1 MQHPLDGIRVLDL
14 TAYIAGSY
22 AAMMLGDLGA
32 DVVKVEPPE
41 GDPFRELQGFF
52 GWNRGKRSIAVN
64 LKDPKGREIVE
75 KLAAQSDV
83 VMENFRP
90 GVADRLGVGY
100 EALSRPNPRLIYCSV
115 TAFGQDGPYRDRPGF
130 DPLLQAMG
138 GLMALQGGDGAP
150 QYIRIAL
157 TDYYAAAL
165 AAQGVLAALYVRER
179 TGRGQ
184 RVETSLLQ
192 AVLALQSGN
201 VVDYL
206 GKKPLPRDNP
216 TYRLYRAGD
225 GAWFFLACGN
235 QSFWLKLCQLLGRPD
250 LAEDPRFGS
259 WMDRLEHREALTP
272 ILEAA
277 FATKPCDE
285 WVALLRAHDIPAA
298 RVQTLAEFMRD
309 PAVAHHR
316 MVVTYEHPE
325 VGELT
330 LMGLPITFSETPGR
344 DAGPP
349 PTLGQHTTEILRELG
364 YSPAAIA
371 DLTARGIVGPR
382 RKEQP

>member
-1 MQHPLDGIRVLDL
+1 MTHALEGIRVLDL
-14 TAYIAGSY
+14 TGYIAGSY

-32 DVVKVEPPE
+32 EVIKVEPPE

-64 LKDPKGREIVE
+64 LKEPAGREIVH

-100 EALSRPNPRLIYCSV
+100 EALSRLNPRLIYCAV

-138 GLMALQGGDGAP
+138 GLMALQGGAGAP
-150 QYIRIAL
+150 QYLRVAL

-165 AAQGVLAALYVRER
+165 GAQGVLAALFVRER

-184 RVETSLLQ
+184 RVDTSLLR
-192 AVLALQSGN
+192 ASLALQSGN
-201 VVDYL
+201 VVDYP
-206 GKKPLPRDNP
+206 GKKPVPRDNP
-216 TYRLYRAGD
+216 TYRLYQAGD

-235 QSFWLKLCQLLGRPD
+235 QSFWLKLCELLGRPD
-250 LAEDPRFGS
+250 LAKDPRFGS
-259 WMDRLEHREALTP
+259 WMARLERGDSLTP

-285 WVALLRAHDIPAA
+285 WLKLLAAHDIPAA
-298 RVQTLAEFMRD
+298 RVQTLADFMND

-316 MVVTYEHPE
+316 MVVTHEHPE
-325 VGELT
+325 VGTLT
-330 LMGLPITFSETPGR
+330 LMGIPITFSETPGR
-344 DAGPP
+344 DAGAP
-349 PTLGQHTTEILRELG
+349 PTLGQHTNQILIELG
-364 YSPAAIA
+364 YSSAAIGELQA
-371 DLTARGIVGPR
+371 SGAAGPR
-382 RKEQP
+382 RRE